1 MIMKYREKTEGAVMD
16 GALKTQTESG
26 EVSSLAALISGKP
39 LHFLRHSCFHARL
52 YVLLY

>member
-1 MIMKYREKTEGAVMD
+1 MIIKYREKTEGAVMH

-39 LHFLRHSCFHARL
+39 LLFLRHSRFTAGL
-52 YVLLY
+52 